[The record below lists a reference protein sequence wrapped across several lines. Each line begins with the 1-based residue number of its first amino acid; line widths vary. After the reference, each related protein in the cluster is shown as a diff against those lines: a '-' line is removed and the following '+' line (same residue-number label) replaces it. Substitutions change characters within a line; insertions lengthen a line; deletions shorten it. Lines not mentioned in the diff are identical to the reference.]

1 MFPHLMM
8 LVTSSSVI
16 AHHQNLKISS
26 AWKFCMTWLRCF
38 RRTFHGNTLLF
49 HVARAY
55 MMEVGRWTKSLVR
68 QKSMNKDA
76 SCAVQSSKD
85 FADLASELI
94 SSTIVL
100 HISQEE
106 INEAV
111 ALAESWEDAP
121 AADGIRSMHYAQCI
135 FKDHKIELRHVTVH
149 F

>member
-1 MFPHLMM
+1 
-8 LVTSSSVI
+8 
-16 AHHQNLKISS
+16 
-26 AWKFCMTWLRCF
+26 
-38 RRTFHGNTLLF
+38 
-49 HVARAY
+49 
-55 MMEVGRWTKSLVR
+55 
-68 QKSMNKDA
+68 MNKDA
-76 SCAVQSSKD
+76 SYAVQSSKD